1 MSSSEDES
9 LGDAREIEEEGSSN
23 SPAGSDAEMPQSSAR
38 KRRQLDSDDEED
50 EPPITQKKSKS
61 KKSRQVSDDE
71 ESESEEEEES
81 SGAEEEPA
89 SKRRVPTKRRR
100 TVHDFIQDDV
110 EVDDDEEDEDA
121 DYVDDDI
128 MINPAERREA
138 ERAMREQEQKERTT
152 VISRQISMTV
162 EEMGRYFEARH
173 AQESHA
179 NRSINDEMLDSISQN
194 SLLPTTKDP
203 NLWIVK
209 VRMGEEKAT
218 TLQLLRKCIAFSNMD
233 DPTFVT
239 SIICKENLKGILYV
253 EARKKA
259 HVARLIEGIASI
271 NPFDIKMVPIGEM
284 VDTLKVVKNIPNLK
298 IGDYVRLKRTMY
310 KGDLAQVDWIEVARN
325 QVHLRLLPRIDYKK
339 KRGFLKDSQND
350 DDEYG
355 DEELS
360 TFKKAINRKS
370 AKVRPPPA
378 PFDADRI
385 RELGAETKNDGEFVA
400 CEGNRYRGGLLY
412 KSFPLTAVTNENIRP
427 ELEELKHFQ
436 DTPTTDPDF
445 FKELSR
451 TRIKEDLNVFFV
463 GDVVEVAEGELT
475 NLRGTVQSVEKDG
488 IVILPDHEELKK
500 PLKFNPGELR
510 KFFKAG
516 DHVRVTGG
524 RYENMT
530 GSVVSVDELEV
541 VIISDLNLD
550 HMKVRPHNVRLDAQV
565 STGVDQLGQFQ
576 FHDLV
581 TLDNDTVGVIIRLER
596 EYVEVLN
603 AQGNVVRAKALSI
616 QPRQVKFAKA
626 FDSLG
631 NTIQAGDRVKVSDNF
646 TRAFRDGDDE
656 RIGEIKYIFRSSVF
670 IYSRKYT
677 KNSGIFVCRSKMVT
691 LLGANNAPA
700 VTETTNASFLD
711 GLKSPRHSLGGGG
724 AVNPGATPS
733 VHSSAFSQNGRSGGF
748 GGGRG
753 GANAGAPRRDTSIIG
768 KTVRIKQGP
777 MKGYLGMAKDAD
789 DTTVRVELHAQP
801 KTISVDRSRID
812 IVGAP
817 SSTSRPTTTPF
828 AGGRTPSSADRMG
841 RTPLYAAGSR
851 TPMYGAG
858 ANTPMHDFAGARTPN
873 YGAMT
878 PAYTDGGR
886 TPSHNNAWDPS
897 NVAATP
903 ARSVVPEDEED
914 EEKYYAGSE
923 AGQSYLNAQTPRSS
937 SMYQE
942 YASKSPFSQ
951 NYEMGADSTAYSK
964 SNLMTTQV
972 AEEAPDSFIKSGQWC
987 TLELSVK
994 ASSLYP
1000 DESVRDLEGIIRFV
1014 NKDSCSVY
1022 FEDLE
1027 MDPKGG
1033 DRLIPFEFIEP
1044 LQPSEG
1050 DRAKVIYGQPDQG
1063 IVGTIVMMDQGNL
1076 ILRPDQTNDG
1086 REANLKMNP
1095 ARNHFYHI

>member
-9 LGDAREIEEEGSSN
+9 LGDAREIEENESSN
-23 SPAGSDAEMPQSSAR
+23 SASGSDVEMPQPSSR
-38 KRRQLDSDDEED
+38 KRRQLDSDDEEEVE
-50 EPPITQKKSKS
+50 EPIAQKKSKS
-61 KKSRQVSDDE
+61 KKRRISEDE
-71 ESESEEEEES
+71 ESESEEEES

-89 SKRRVPTKRRR
+89 RKRRIPSKRRR

-128 MINPAERREA
+128 MVNPAERREA
-138 ERAMREQEQKERTT
+138 ERAIREQEQQMHRPSHRNKLA
-152 VISRQISMTV
+152 QMTE

-173 AQESHA
+173 AQESYA
-179 NRSINDEMLDSISQN
+179 NRSVNDEMFDSISQN

-209 VRMGEEKAT
+209 VRMGEEKST
-218 TLQLLRKCIAFSNMD
+218 TLQLLRKCIAFSNME

-284 VDTLKVVKNIPNLK
+284 VDTLKVVKNVPNLK
-298 IGDYVRLKRTMY
+298 LHDYVRLKRTMY
-310 KGDLAQVDWIEVARN
+310 KGDLAQVDWVDVAQN
-325 QVHLRLLPRIDYKK
+325 QVCLRLLPRIDYKK

-378 PFDADRI
+378 PFDIDKI
-385 RELGAETKNDGEFVA
+385 RELGADTSSDGDFVI
-400 CEGNRYRGGLLY
+400 CEGNRYRRGLLY
-412 KSFPLTAVTNENIRP
+412 KVFPLNAVTDENIRP

-436 DTPTTDPDF
+436 DNPTTDPEF
-445 FKELSR
+445 LKELSR
-451 TRIKEDLNVFFV
+451 TKIKEDLNVFVV

-510 KFFKAG
+510 KFFKPG

-530 GSVVSVDELEV
+530 GSVVRIDEQEV
-541 VIISDLNLD
+541 VILSDLNMD

-581 TLDNDTVGVIIRLER
+581 TFDNDSVGVIIRLER

-603 AQGNVVRAKALSI
+603 AQGNVVRVKALSI

-631 NTIQAGDRVKVSDNF
+631 NTIQAGDRIKVSDTF

-656 RIGEIKYIFRSSVF
+656 RVGEIKYIFRSAVF
-670 IYSRKYT
+670 AYSRKYT
-677 KNSGIFVCRSKMVT
+677 QNSGIFVCRSKMVT

-724 AVNPGATPS
+724 ALNPGATPS
-733 VHSSAFSQNGRSGGF
+733 VHSSAFSQNGRTGGF

-753 GANAGAPRRDTSIIG
+753 GANMGAPRRDTSIIG

-801 KTISVDRSRID
+801 KTISVDRSRVD

-817 SSTSRPTTTPF
+817 SSTSRPTSTPF

-858 ANTPMHDFAGARTPN
+858 ANTPMHDFGGGRTPH

-878 PAYTDGGR
+878 PAYTEGGR
-886 TPSHNNAWDPS
+886 TPSYNNAWDPS

-903 ARSVVPEDEED
+903 ARSVVPDDEED
-914 EEKYYAGSE
+914 DEKYYAGSE
-923 AGQSYLNAQTPRSS
+923 TGQSYLNAQTPRSN
-937 SMYQE
+937 SMYQD
-942 YASKSPFSQ
+942 YANKSPFSQ
-951 NYEMGADSTAYSK
+951 SYQMPVDPYAK
-964 SNLMTTQV
+964 SNVPTTQV
-972 AEEAPDSFIKSGQWC
+972 VEEAPDSFIKSGQWC
-987 TLELSVK
+987 AMDLCVKVSNLHTDDSIHNLEATVC
-994 ASSLYP
+994 
-1000 DESVRDLEGIIRFV
+1000 DV
-1014 NKDSCSVY
+1014 NVDSCRLY
-1022 FEDLE
+1022 FEELE
-1027 MDPKGG
+1027 MDPRGSE
-1033 DRLIPFEFIEP
+1033 RQILFEFIEP
-1044 LQPSEG
+1044 FQPKVD
-1050 DRAKVIYGQPDQG
+1050 DRAKIIYGQDKG
-1063 IVGTIVMMDQGNL
+1063 IVGEIKVMEQGNL
-1076 ILRPDQTNDG
+1076 ILKTKDG
-1086 REANLKMNP
+1086 QIKMNP
-1095 ARNHFYHI
+1095 VRNHCKIY